1 MGMDMCAGMHQLCV
15 CRYDMCAD
23 MFVDMF
29 VGVFVNICI
38 VLCVD
43 THIDGSTCVC
53 MCE

>member
-1 MGMDMCAGMHQLCV
+1 MDMCASMHQLCV
-15 CRYDMCAD
+15 CRHGMCAD

-29 VGVFVNICI
+29 VDVFVNTC
-38 VLCVD
+38 VVVCVD